1 MWVILVVVA
10 VIIVQYFKKPNDKPK
25 EIELTPKPLRVHNET
40 QTDFSPMKV
49 CLSPPS
55 GYYYDFN

>member
-1 MWVILVVVA
+1 MWVILVVAVA
-10 VIIVQYFKKPNDKPK
+10 LLVQYFKKPKDKPK
-25 EIELTPKPLRVHNET
+25 EIELTPKLIRIHQET

-55 GYYYDFN
+55 SYYYDFN